1 MVAHPEEIHT
11 REVAVSLNCPPRRS
25 SDTALRE
32 MTPAESVTWL
42 SAVPN
47 DGVHEID
54 VDPSDSSQL
63 LSEVFN
69 LGFTDQCAR
78 LSRGHYDGAILS
90 SFPQFGQNC
99 AVPATNAAG

>member
-1 MVAHPEEIHT
+1 MVAHREAIHT
-11 REVAVSLNCPPRRS
+11 REVAVRLNWPPRRS

-54 VDPSDSSQL
+54 VDPCDPSQL

-69 LGFTDQCAR
+69 LGFTAPRAR
-78 LSRGHYDGAILS
+78 LSRRHYDRAILS
-90 SFPQFGQNC
+90 SCSQFAQNC
-99 AVPATNAAG
+99 AVPATS